1 MPRVKRGT
9 TTHKRHAALLERAKG
24 FRTGRRTLFKRANE
38 ALLKAG
44 QFAYRDR
51 RTKKRDL
58 RRGWIVRIN
67 SVVRQHGLTYSTF
80 MDMANKAGM
89 RVDRK
94 ILSQMALEE
103 PAALEALIKSVAATA
118 KKS

>member
-9 TTHKRHAALLERAKG
+9 NTHKRHAALLERAKG
-24 FRTGRRTLFKRANE
+24 FRTGRRKLFRRANE

-67 SVVRQHGLTYSTF
+67 AAVREHGLTYSSF
-80 MDMANKAGM
+80 IDLSNKKGLQLNRKMLSEMA
-89 RVDRK
+89 
-94 ILSQMALEE
+94 IQE
-103 PAALEALIKSVAATA
+103 PAALEALVKTVTA
-118 KKS
+118 K

>member
-1 MPRVKRGT
+1 MSRVKRGT

-24 FRTGRRTLFKRANE
+24 LRTGRSTLFRRASE

-67 SVVRQHGLTYSTF
+67 AAAREHGITCSVL
-80 MDMANKAGM
+80 MNKM
-89 RVDRK
+89 R
-94 ILSQMALEE
+94 LA
-103 PAALEALIKSVAATA
+103 
-118 KKS
+118 

>member
-9 TTHKRHAALLERAKG
+9 LTHKRHSNLLKRAKG
-24 FRTGRRTLFKRANE
+24 FRTTRNNLFKRASE

-51 RTKKRDL
+51 RTKKRQM

-67 SVVRQHGLTYSTF
+67 AAVRAEGMSYSSF
-80 MDMANKAGM
+80 MHLANQAGM
-89 RVDRK
+89 GLNRK
-94 ILSQMALEE
+94 VLSEMALQE
-103 PAALEALIKSVAATA
+103 PAALQAIIKQIAAT
-118 KKS
+118 KTK

>member
-9 TTHKRHAALLERAKG
+9 TTHKRHSALLERAKG
-24 FRTGRRTLFKRANE
+24 FRNGRRSLFKRANE

-67 SVVRQHGLTYSTF
+67 SAVRQQGLTYSTF
-80 MDMANKAGM
+80 MDLANKAGM
-89 RVDRK
+89 GLNRK
-94 ILSQMALEE
+94 VLSDMALNE
-103 PAALEALIKSVAATA
+103 PAGLEAIIKKVAATA
-118 KKS
+118 KN